1 MICMNFSFFA
11 YERYVRL
18 VRSFD
23 SIVHVLHLHLL
34 ELERVGF
41 NMKEGYMFGFSFGGR
56 LVLVAARRLGTR
68 VIKEIDG
75 RYIHN

>member
-1 MICMNFSFFA
+1 MNFSIFA

-23 SIVHVLHLHLL
+23 SIVHVLHIHLL
-34 ELERVGF
+34 ELERIGF

-56 LVLVAARRLGTR
+56 LVTDAARRLGTR
-68 VIKEIDG
+68 LIKDIDG
-75 RYIHN
+75 RFINN